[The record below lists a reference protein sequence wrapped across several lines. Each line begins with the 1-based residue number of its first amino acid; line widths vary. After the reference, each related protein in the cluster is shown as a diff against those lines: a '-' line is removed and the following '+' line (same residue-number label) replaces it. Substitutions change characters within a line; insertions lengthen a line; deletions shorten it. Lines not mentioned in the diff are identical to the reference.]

1 MSPFPQA
8 TATSVFPYFLYPPM
22 WQSVTIKI
30 YIYIFTF
37 FIHSSVNEHLDCFHI
52 LAIINNAVVNI
63 GVYASF

>member
-1 MSPFPQA
+1 M
-8 TATSVFPYFLYPPM
+8 LY
-22 WQSVTIKI
+22 I
-30 YIYIFTF
+30 YINKNMLSLSLSLSIFTF